1 MAKYVVTI
9 ITASPNHG
17 FAKEWE
23 ELLLRYFSGLS
34 GLQELNRQQATC
46 AAVSFEAGRDH
57 VLGEDE
63 RRELSD
69 AVERQGADVFIRP
82 NESLAH
88 PPKLFVFDMDS
99 TIIQAEVIDR
109 LAALAGAGPEV
120 SAITESAMRGE
131 IDFRTSL
138 RKRVALLEG
147 LREEAFAE
155 LEQGI
160 ELGIGLEALMHGL
173 AEEGC
178 KTAVISGGFGVIGR
192 RLQQRLGFDYV
203 FTNELE
209 VVDGSLTGRLAAE
222 IIDGQRKAEL
232 LNEVAEREG
241 LPRSQVVA
249 VGDGANDL
257 LMLADAGIGVAY
269 HAKPVVR
276 AAAKYRLTHSGLDA
290 LLYLL

>member
-1 MAKYVVTI
+1 MADYVVTL
-9 ITASPNHG
+9 ITTSPTHAVAHECVQLFSRWFDISSRRQLQDEHAS
-17 FAKEWE
+17 
-23 ELLLRYFSGLS
+23 
-34 GLQELNRQQATC
+34 C
-46 AAVSFEAGRDH
+46 AAKAFEVARDH
-57 VLGEDE
+57 PLSDGE
-63 RRELSD
+63 RRELND
-69 AVERQGADVFIRP
+69 AVDRLGADAFIRP
-82 NESLAH
+82 ADALAN
-88 PPKLFVFDMDS
+88 PPRLFVFDMDS

-109 LAALAGAGPEV
+109 LAALAGAGAEV

-138 RKRVALLEG
+138 QKRVVLLEG
-147 LREEAFAE
+147 LREEVFAE

-160 ELGIGLEALMHGL
+160 ELGIGLEVLMRGL
-173 AEEGC
+173 HEHGC
-178 KTAVISGGFGVIGR
+178 KTAVISGGFGVMGR

-209 VVDGSLTGRLAAE
+209 VVGGALTGQLATE

-232 LNEVAEREG
+232 LIEVAHREG
-241 LPRSQVVA
+241 IPLSRVVA

-257 LMLADAGIGVAY
+257 LMLAQAGIGVAY

-276 AAAKYRLTHSGLDA
+276 AAAKYRLTHAGLDA